1 MQKAMVRKQK
11 SNAAYKKQTLK
22 RVKKYL
28 PLYILALPGIIYLII
43 NNYLPMGGLV
53 LAFKKYSFAKGVI
66 DSPWNGIS
74 NFTYLFGSKWA
85 KIMFRNT
92 ICYNLVFLLLG
103 TIFAIFV
110 AIILGEIRSKMAKQ
124 TYQTLILIPH
134 LVSTVL
140 IGYLVFAF
148 LSSTNGFINKGI
160 LEPLGHEGVEWYTKA
175 EYWPVILTIVQ
186 LWRSFG
192 FQSIVYFATII
203 GFDKTYYE
211 AAVVDGATTWQQITR
226 ITLPL
231 LKPTVIILTIMALG
245 RMFASDFG
253 LFYQVPQNSGMLY
266 TTTTTIDTFVY
277 RTLMQDHDVGRS
289 LAAGFMQSILGFCV
303 VMITNTIVRKV
314 DSDSALF

>member
-1 MQKAMVRKQK
+1 MMQKANKIQK
-11 SNAAYKKQTLK
+11 NPGTKKQTAK
-22 RVKKYL
+22 RLRKYM
-28 PLYILALPGIIYLII
+28 PLYLLSLPGFIYLII

-53 LAFKKYSFAKGVI
+53 LAFKKYSFAKGIV
-66 DSPWNGIS
+66 DSPWNGLQ
-74 NFTYLFGSKWA
+74 NFTFLFGSKWA

-92 ICYNLVFLLLG
+92 ICYNLAFLILG
-103 TIFAIFV
+103 TAFAIFV
-110 AIILGEIRSKMAKQ
+110 AILLSVIGRKLVKQ
-124 TYQTLILIPH
+124 AYQTLILIPH

-148 LSSTNGFINKGI
+148 LSEKNGFVNNGI
-160 LEPLGHEGVEWYTKA
+160 LAPLGMDPVSWYTKA
-175 EYWPVILTIVQ
+175 GYWPVILVLVQ

-203 GFDKTYYE
+203 GFDKAYYE
-211 AAVVDGATTWQQITR
+211 AAVMDGASVWQQITR

-266 TTTTTIDTFVY
+266 STTTTIDTFVY

-289 LAAGFMQSILGFCV
+289 LAAGFLQSILGFIV
-303 VMITNTIVRKV
+303 VMITNMIVRKV
-314 DSDSALF
+314 DKESALF

>member
-1 MQKAMVRKQK
+1 MMQKANKIQK
-11 SNAAYKKQTLK
+11 NPGTKKQTAK
-22 RVKKYL
+22 RLRKYM
-28 PLYILALPGIIYLII
+28 PLYLLSLPGFIYLII
-43 NNYLPMGGLV
+43 NNDLPMGGLV
-53 LAFKKYSFAKGVI
+53 LAFKKYSFAKGIV
-66 DSPWNGIS
+66 DSPWNGLQ
-74 NFTYLFGSKWA
+74 NFTFLFGSKWA

-92 ICYNLVFLLLG
+92 ICYNLAFLILG
-103 TIFAIFV
+103 TAFAIFV
-110 AIILGEIRSKMAKQ
+110 AILLSVIGRKLVKQ
-124 TYQTLILIPH
+124 AYQTLILIPH

-148 LSSTNGFINKGI
+148 LSEKNGFVNNGI
-160 LEPLGHEGVEWYTKA
+160 LAPLGMDPVSWYTKA
-175 EYWPVILTIVQ
+175 GYWPVILVLVQ

-203 GFDKTYYE
+203 GFDKAYYE
-211 AAVVDGATTWQQITR
+211 AAVMDGASVWQQITR

-266 TTTTTIDTFVY
+266 STTTTIDTFVY

-289 LAAGFMQSILGFCV
+289 LAAGFLQSILGFIV
-303 VMITNTIVRKV
+303 VMITNMIVRKV
-314 DSDSALF
+314 DKESALF